1 MKAKLLFVV
10 VPAAFF
16 ILGDGAAV
24 AGQTIDKVGVIACV
38 TDKWTETELEKGH
51 KLADSVQRCVLIP
64 NDPAAEKGTQ
74 ACVGKYEYM
83 PDGSWKGSGTC
94 TDTYKSSG
102 TIFEAWEE
110 GSGLKEYTFK
120 FTGGTGKYDGASG
133 GGTYFYESLTDTLA
147 GGTYNGK
154 LVLP

>member
-1 MKAKLLFVV
+1 MNAKLLFVV
-10 VPAAFF
+10 VPATFL

-94 TDTYKSSG
+94 TDTYKGSDK
-102 TIFEAWEE
+102 IFEAWEE
-110 GSGLKEYTFK
+110 GSRAQGIHRSNLQVEPANTKARAAAARISTK
-120 FTGGTGKYDGASG
+120 A
-133 GGTYFYESLTDTLA
+133 
-147 GGTYNGK
+147 
-154 LVLP
+154 